1 MHVAMK
7 RLGVLCAAGLLWS
20 CTTFEHPAPSVP
32 LALAAIGADE
42 AYLMGRQ
49 HQLARSSAD
58 AMRLYRQALHA
69 DPRHVNA
76 QNGLASVLA
85 EQGDFSAAIAL
96 WKEMTANARADAYL
110 FNNLGY
116 AYFLTGQYALAQ
128 TAQERSCLL
137 DPASA
142 LAWQRLAN
150 TLDKLGENARAARLQ
165 RQAQALMA
173 HDAHDAHADTALA
186 GGSVVA
192 VDTPPDG
199 GWAQVELVA
208 GADGLLTLLRTRAHA
223 VALAPARTAALE
235 ITNGNGVAGMAR
247 AAAQRVQAS
256 SLTPAL
262 QTVRLSNEAGFG
274 VRRTRIEYQPAFKA
288 LAERLAQQVLPGAP
302 VVVAQKSLQADVR
315 LVLGR
320 DAVPQ
325 G

>member
-49 HQLARSSAD
+49 HQLARSSAE

-96 WKEMTANARADAYL
+96 WKEMTANASAGAYL

-116 AYFLTGQYALAQ
+116 AYFLTGQYALAR
-128 TAQERSCLL
+128 TAQERACLL

-150 TLDKLGENARAARLQ
+150 TLDQLGENDRAARLQ

-173 HDAHDAHADTALA
+173 HDAHADAALA
-186 GGSVVA
+186 GSA
-192 VDTPPDG
+192 VIAVETPPDD

-208 GADGLLTLLRTRAHA
+208 GADGLLTLSRTRAHA
-223 VALAPARTAALE
+223 VAVALARTAALE

-256 SLTPAL
+256 GLTPAL

-274 VRRTRIEYQPAFKA
+274 VRRTRIEYQPAFKT
-288 LAERLAQQVLPGAP
+288 LAERLAQQILPGAP
-302 VVVAQKSLQADVR
+302 VVAAQKSLQADVR

-320 DAVPQ
+320 DAVPR